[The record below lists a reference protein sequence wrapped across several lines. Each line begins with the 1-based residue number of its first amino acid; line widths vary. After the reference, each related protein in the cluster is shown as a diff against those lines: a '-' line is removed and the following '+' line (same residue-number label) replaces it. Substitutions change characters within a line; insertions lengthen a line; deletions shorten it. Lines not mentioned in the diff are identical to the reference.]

1 MRSPR
6 RLLLLAAASLTVLTV
21 ASPALAQAQAQP
33 SDPWAQAASDIPADA
48 DVRFGVL
55 ANGMQYAIMR
65 NATPPGQASFR
76 LRIDAGSLMEDEDQ
90 RGLAHFMEHMA
101 FNGTTNIP
109 ENDLLRILE
118 RHGLAFGAD
127 TNAYTSFDETVYMLE
142 LPRAE
147 EAIVNDALRIMREQ
161 VSEALM
167 APEAIDA
174 ERDVIVGEQ
183 RLRNVPGLRAL
194 EAQLKLLAPGQR
206 VSERLPIGNLD
217 VIRTAPRQRFVDFY
231 EAYYRPSR
239 ATFVAVG
246 DFDVAEM
253 EAKVRNAFESWQ
265 PKAADGPEPDLG
277 TVRPRGP
284 ETRIL
289 LEPGVQ
295 SSITLGY
302 VRAPDRDPDSVAER
316 REDLV
321 RGLGLAVLSRRLG
334 ELARADNPPFIS
346 ASASEGDLFDS
357 IGSASVSANFNPGE
371 WKRALET
378 IEQEQRR
385 IVQYGVTEAELQREI
400 TGIRASLEN
409 AVASAATRRTPQ
421 LAMGL
426 IGAVNNSTV
435 FNTPR
440 TSLDL
445 FNAAV
450 DGLTAEQVNAVLP
463 QVFAG
468 EGPLALFVT
477 PVEVEGGEAAVT
489 AALEASRQTPV
500 AAPAAQAELE
510 WPYASFGTPGVVQNR
525 REIAEVGATVVT
537 FANGVRL
544 TVKPTDFRDEQILVS
559 VRTGIGELG
568 LPTDRS
574 DPQSLAPLVFTQ
586 GGVGKLTAD
595 EMSRVLNGRI
605 YSAGFGV
612 DSDSYSLSGATRPE
626 DLALEMQVLTA
637 YLTDPGLRAA
647 PFQQIKAFFP
657 QIVAQQMATPGGAF
671 GLQASGLLASG
682 DKRQSFPS
690 PEEVAGWTVEDLR
703 AGVTRGLASGPIDVV
718 VVGDVTVEDA
728 IAAVAP
734 TLGALPARGPDA
746 APAPGATELRFPAAV
761 AEPVRLTHT
770 GPAEQALGYIAWPTT
785 DAVDDRTEAR
795 HASILAEVLKLRVLE
810 EIREK
815 QALAYSPNV
824 SSSASDTFEG
834 YGSIA
839 ITAQTAAETLP
850 AFYAAVDQI
859 VAGLQAEPV
868 SDDELNRARLPVIES
883 LRRSQA
889 SNEYWLGQLADV
901 AERPEE
907 VEQTLSHISDLE
919 AVTPADVQRLARQYL
934 RSDTAWRAT
943 VTSSQ
948 TAEAAPTE

>member
-6 RLLLLAAASLTVLTV
+6 RLLLLAAASLTVLTA

-48 DVRFGVL
+48 SVRFGVL
-55 ANGMQYAIMR
+55 PNGMQYAIMR

-142 LPRAE
+142 LPRAD
-147 EAIVNDALRIMREQ
+147 EAIVDDALRIMREQ

-167 APEAIDA
+167 APDAIDA

-183 RLRNVPGLRAL
+183 RLRNVPALRAL

-206 VSERLPIGNLD
+206 ISERLPIGNLD

-253 EAKVRNAFESWQ
+253 EAKVRGAFESWQ

-277 TVRPRGP
+277 TVQPRGP

-289 LEPGVQ
+289 VEPGVQ

-316 REDLV
+316 RDDLI

-334 ELARADNPPFIS
+334 EIARSDDPPFIS

-357 IGSASVSANFNPGE
+357 IGSASVSASFNPGE

-400 TGIRASLEN
+400 TGIRTSLEN
-409 AVASAATRRTPQ
+409 SVAAAATRRTPQ
-421 LAMGL
+421 LAAGL
-426 IGAVNNSTV
+426 VGSVNSGTV
-435 FNTPR
+435 FNTPQ
-440 TSLDL
+440 TSLEL

-450 DGLTAEQVNAVLP
+450 EGLTAEQVNAVLP

-468 EGPLALFVT
+468 EGPLALFVS
-477 PVEVEGGEAAVT
+477 PVEVEGGEDAVT

-500 AAPAAQAELE
+500 AAPATHAELE
-510 WPYASFGTPGVVQNR
+510 WPYVSFGTPGAVQER

-544 TVKPTDFRDEQILVS
+544 TVKPTDFRDQQILVR

-612 DSDSYSLSGATRPE
+612 DSDSYSLSGSTRPE

-690 PEEVAGWTVEDLR
+690 AEEVAAWTIEDLR

-734 TLGALPARGPDA
+734 TLGALPPRGPDA
-746 APAPGATELRFPAAV
+746 EPAPGATEMRFPAGV
-761 AEPVRLTHT
+761 SEPVRLTHT

-785 DAVDDRTEAR
+785 DAVGDRTDAR

-824 SSSASDTFEG
+824 SASASDTFEG

-868 SDDELNRARLPVIES
+868 SEDELNRARLPVIES

-889 SNEYWLGQLADV
+889 SNEYWLAQLADV

-919 AVTPADVQRLARQYL
+919 AVTPADIQRLAQQYL
-934 RSDTAWRAT
+934 RADTAWKAT

-948 TAEAAPTE
+948 AEPAAE